1 MRPWRTGADVLR
13 DRLGGRRPAV
23 APARAASETAG
34 ARASEPPAYV
44 AERLA
49 ELRLLHD
56 VPFQHVV
63 PDAALLPAESI
74 RFFHLDDGWTDALAD
89 GALSI
94 GDGESD
100 RLALDRIRPAR
111 DRAVGGVRE
120 RRRGRHGTAREDA
133 PGPITGLVLRSSA
146 VTRWPGMAVRAYAGE
161 IPPDVKPDEAPD
173 GVRLPL
179 LRLERVA
186 PTVLIALFGG
196 APTLVVLEEPHGN
209 AVLGVAAADDGG
221 WTLALRTAGGRLIEE
236 DDEAVRIDVP
246 LRPGAEDLG
255 VVDVAALRDR
265 LEQEAGSRPEMP
277 QTMSPAALA
286 VELMRPP
293 WRQRFGAPGNL

>member
-1 MRPWRTGADVLR
+1 LRPWRTGADVLR
-13 DRLGGRRPAV
+13 DRLGGQRAV
-23 APARAASETAG
+23 PSPERAAGEAVG
-34 ARASEPPAYV
+34 ERASEPPTYV

-56 VPFQHVV
+56 VPFQYVV
-63 PDAALLPAESI
+63 PAAALLPAESI
-74 RFFHLDDGWTDALAD
+74 RFFHLDDGWTDALAE

-94 GDGESD
+94 GDGDSD
-100 RLALDRIRPAR
+100 RLAVDRVRPAR

-120 RRRGRHGTAREDA
+120 RHRGRHGTAREDE

-146 VTRWPGMAVRAYAGE
+146 VARWPGMAVRAYAGE
-161 IPPDVKPDEAPD
+161 VPPDVEPDEAPD

-196 APTLVVLEEPHGN
+196 VPTLVVLEEPHGN
-209 AVLGVAAADDGG
+209 AVLGVAAAEDGG
-221 WTLALRTAGGRLIEE
+221 WTLALRAADGRLIED

-246 LRPGAEDLG
+246 LRPGAEELG

-265 LEQEAGSRPEMP
+265 LEQEAGSRDEMP

-286 VELMRPP
+286 IELMRPP